1 VYYQEGGRGWTYIV
15 KGSFVDYPA
24 LFYDLLTRK
33 ISGDMSR
40 DIQAEPVE
48 T

>member
-1 VYYQEGGRGWTYIV
+1 MSYQEGERGWTYIV
-15 KGSFVDYPA
+15 KGSFLDSPT
-24 LFYDLLTRK
+24 LFDDLLTRK
-33 ISGDMSR
+33 ISGGMSR